1 MAETRM
7 TKKEREKRRRVLLW
21 IFLPLVVLLL
31 VFSGLV
37 TISEQMN
44 RPFLPTWER
53 IFEAA
58 GLRDAPPLSDLE
70 GELRIDV
77 IEVGN
82 ADSILIR
89 NGTHNMLIDAGTNP
103 AGQDV
108 VNYLHNQGVQRLDLV
123 IATHGD
129 VDTSAGWT
137 MSSMRLKSIPLS
149 WLLCRRGLNRRP
161 KAISASCRHWTRT
174 ISPSLEAAPG
184 ASYPLGD
191 AAVEIL
197 GPVREFEERNNMS
210 VVCRVSFGN
219 RRFLFMGMR
228 RRRKR
233 PPCSKRG
240 RISQPM

>member
-129 VDTSAGWT
+129 VDHIGGMDNVIDAFEIDTFIMAFMPEGFEPT
-137 MSSMRLKSIPLS
+137 TKSYLS
-149 WLLCRRGLNRRP
+149 VLQALDKNNI
-161 KAISASCRHWTRT
+161 AVT
-174 ISPSLEAAPG
+174 EAAPG

>member
-129 VDTSAGWT
+129 VDHIGGMDNVIDAFEIDTFIMAFMPEGFEPTTKSYLSVLQRSEEHTS
-137 MSSMRLKSIPLS
+137 
-149 WLLCRRGLNRRP
+149 
-161 KAISASCRHWTRT
+161 
-174 ISPSLEAAPG
+174 
-184 ASYPLGD
+184 
-191 AAVEIL
+191 
-197 GPVREFEERNNMS
+197 
-210 VVCRVSFGN
+210 
-219 RRFLFMGMR
+219 
-228 RRRKR
+228 
-233 PPCSKRG
+233 
-240 RISQPM
+240 